1 MKKYLIILLAAVS
14 FAVSCNSTKEVE
26 EAPLPM
32 FWTWLEDLPGVD
44 MEATF
49 AAMHEAGIDG
59 VMLHAVTEEDYK
71 RDIEIAKKYGI
82 TVYAWLWTLNPP
94 RQDRPRML
102 EEQPE
107 LFDVNRNGQSLADYK
122 AYVNS

>member
-14 FAVSCNSTKEVE
+14 FAVSCNSTKDVE

-71 RDIEIAKKYGI
+71 PGPEHRERGFLDLFRAVARYG
-82 TVYAWLWTLNPP
+82 
-94 RQDRPRML
+94 
-102 EEQPE
+102 
-107 LFDVNRNGQSLADYK
+107 K
-122 AYVNS
+122 